1 MAAGRQ
7 RGPRGDPG
15 RRTGGRAEPAV
26 AAHGWPAW
34 PRPSQLARLRWKQAA
49 GWVSGLTPL
58 AGPQGQE
65 ELPGG
70 CRSWR
75 ELGGTATWAG
85 VG

>member
-1 MAAGRQ
+1 MGLGVTQAAGLEAERSPQ
-7 RGPRGDPG
+7 WL
-15 RRTGGRAEPAV
+15 RTGGPPGPA
-26 AAHGWPAW
+26 
-34 PRPSQLARLRWKQAA
+34 PRSWKQAA